1 MAKSVIAILLAIA
14 LICASALAQVELCFV
29 NVGKGD
35 AILLKSDDY
44 CALIDTG
51 KKKAQDNI
59 LRAMAEMNID
69 HLDAI
74 FITHCDNDHT
84 GGLKWLRK
92 SDIEI
97 GAIYASA
104 YHPET
109 NEADH
114 PAKKAAEKL
123 NVPFAY
129 LKAGDVISAGGAMLR
144 VLAPISE
151 IPDKEDNNSLVMMLD
166 SPEARVLLCGDMEL
180 IQEETLINSGA
191 NLACDIIKIPN
202 HGDDDACGEALIAA
216 ANPSIAVISTSSEE
230 KPGTPS
236 PRVLKL
242 LEDYGVETFVT
253 QDFDLGYRLTLN

>member
-114 PAKKAAEKL
+114 PARKAAEKL

>member
-1 MAKSVIAILLAIA
+1 MAKHVIAILIALA
-14 LICASALAQVELCFV
+14 LICASALAQVELFFV

-59 LRAMAEMNID
+59 LRAMEEMDID

-92 SDIEI
+92 SEFEI

-109 NEADH
+109 DEADH
-114 PAKKAAEKL
+114 PARKAAEKL

-129 LKAGDVISAGGAMLR
+129 LKAGDVIPAGSATLY

-166 SPEARVLLCGDMEL
+166 SAGQRALLCGDMEL

-191 NLACDIIKIPN
+191 DLACDVIKIPN

-216 ANPSIAVISTSSEE
+216 AGASIAVISTSSEE

-242 LEDYGVETFVT
+242 LEAYGVETFVT

>member
-253 QDFDLGYRLTLN
+253 QDFDLGYWLTLN

>member
-1 MAKSVIAILLAIA
+1 MAKPVIAILLAIA
-14 LICASALAQVELCFV
+14 LICASALAQVELFFV

-35 AILLKSDDY
+35 AILLKGDDY

-59 LRAMAEMNID
+59 LRAMEKMAID

-74 FITHCDNDHT
+74 FITHCDKDHT

-92 SDIEI
+92 SDIGI

-109 NEADH
+109 DEADH
-114 PAKKAAEKL
+114 PARKAAEKL
-123 NVPFAY
+123 GVPFAY
-129 LKAGDVISAGGAMLR
+129 LKAGDAISAGSATLY

-151 IPDKEDNNSLVMMLD
+151 IPGKEDNNSLVMMLD
-166 SPEARVLLCGDMEL
+166 APESRVLLCGDMEL

-191 NLACDIIKIPN
+191 DLACDIIKIPN

-216 ANPSIAVISTSSEE
+216 TGASIAVISTSSEE

-236 PRVLKL
+236 ERVLKL

-253 QDFDLGYRLTLN
+253 QAFDLGYRVEMN

>member
-180 IQEETLINSGA
+180 IKEETLINSGA